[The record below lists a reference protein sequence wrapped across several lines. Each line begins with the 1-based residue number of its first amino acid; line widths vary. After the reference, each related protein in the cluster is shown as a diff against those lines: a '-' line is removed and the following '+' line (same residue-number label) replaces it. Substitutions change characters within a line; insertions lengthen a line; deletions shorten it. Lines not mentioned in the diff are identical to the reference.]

1 MEAALSGSAKE
12 KKQLFRP
19 EDEAIGDGHDRS
31 DEDENDE
38 SEGDGY
44 SEEETNGGE
53 EDEDALDS
61 DNDVDDNE
69 DTNAPKHNGDAPKF
83 ILRTAP
89 APKRRSP
96 ALHPK
101 STGSRPSTPG
111 RLSPQVD
118 IARPRRKDD
127 GRASPTTRPIAY
139 ASRSSRPS
147 SPSSTTGR
155 SSRVSNSTV
164 GSYLRYSSYEDEPLM
179 SAGGKQTTTPGRDRR
194 HGRR

>member
-44 SEEETNGGE
+44 SEEESNGGE

-96 ALHPK
+96 VA
-101 STGSRPSTPG
+101 
-111 RLSPQVD
+111 
-118 IARPRRKDD
+118 
-127 GRASPTTRPIAY
+127 
-139 ASRSSRPS
+139 SSRYREAKEKRRRES
-147 SPSSTTGR
+147 FTDHTTDSVRWSFFSPFIALVDHR
-155 SSRVSNSTV
+155 S
-164 GSYLRYSSYEDEPLM
+164 
-179 SAGGKQTTTPGRDRR
+179 
-194 HGRR
+194 